1 MQTLLTLILCVAT
14 TSTIATEATHV
25 DPLTQQRTAVLVELS
40 QRSGLSGSELA
51 KILSDCNGTQQS
63 LYFCAWRD
71 QIGSTLALQRV
82 LSDKHLKFP
91 TCKAFMNSKVES
103 WTSSRDRS
111 CARSAK
117 KEFGEGSMKP
127 TAQAMCVTAGIIK
140 MTKLLERLNGCINP

>member
-1 MQTLLTLILCVAT
+1 MRTLLTLILCVVT
-14 TSTIATEATHV
+14 TSASATEATHV
-25 DPLTQQRTAVLVELS
+25 DPLTQERTAVLVELS

-91 TCKAFMNSKVES
+91 ACKAFMNSRIES
-103 WTSSRDRS
+103 WTSSRDRF

-127 TAQAMCVTAGIIK
+127 TAQAMCVTAETIK
-140 MTKLLERLNGCINP
+140 MTTRLERLNGCVNQ